1 MLRPTGKAQTG
12 GKFLLL
18 DHASPV
24 PRFYSGEVAGLGQ
37 SLQPSSV
44 PSYPS
49 VTHPSMLP
57 RHFSPRAGEA
67 LGAGWVTGEPPTSGS
82 ITADAGKLPTLKV
95 RPF

>member
-1 MLRPTGKAQTG
+1 MASFLHPQKKMGPTCVETHREAQAG

-24 PRFYSGEVAGLGQ
+24 PRFYS
-37 SLQPSSV
+37 V

-49 VTHPSMLP
+49 VPHPFMLP
-57 RHFSPRAGEA
+57 RHFSPLAGEA